1 MKSPDGRCIM
11 IGWMQDPKN
20 GNFADARDGLSRP
33 GLLYAV
39 PMDHPDGYVH
49 GPEGSRIFG
58 QMTIPRELSYR
69 NGRLYQWPVRELET
83 LRRDKA
89 EYILDNFNGSIS
101 YPDVKGR
108 NIDLQVDIEPVQS
121 SRMYHKFALRLAKD
135 EQYYTTLSFHPSENI
150 LKIDRKFSGSR
161 RATIHQR
168 RSKINTRKGRLS
180 LRIILD
186 RYSMEVF
193 VNGGEYVL
201 TATIFTDLR
210 ADDIEF
216 LADGDIRMHVVKY
229 DIVSESSDLTDNTE
243 NN

>member
-1 MKSPDGRCIM
+1 
-11 IGWMQDPKN
+11 
-20 GNFADARDGLSRP
+20 
-33 GLLYAV
+33 
-39 PMDHPDGYVH
+39 
-49 GPEGSRIFG
+49 
-58 QMTIPRELSYR
+58 
-69 NGRLYQWPVRELET
+69 
-83 LRRDKA
+83 
-89 EYILDNFNGSIS
+89 
-101 YPDVKGR
+101 
-108 NIDLQVDIEPVQS
+108 
-121 SRMYHKFALRLAKD
+121 MYHKFALRLAKD